1 MSRLVGLQRV
11 SNSSLEYHIL
21 LYPNGQFV
29 AIDEGSGGYP
39 YATNSISNAK
49 LWPLGDGAEKYAEM
63 FNKKINLNY
72 GGPFKVKKLI
82 CTIVDI

>member
-49 LWPLGDGAEKYAEM
+49 IWLLGDDAEKYAEM
-63 FNKKINLNY
+63 YKSYN
-72 GGPFKVKKLI
+72 FKVKKLI